1 MRLSA
6 AAFALAAISSL
17 PGAARAVPVDH
28 FYATP
33 VDAGATLPSV
43 VGSTAR
49 DLIAGVN
56 QRSPQSGDSV
66 GFMVDPAGTS
76 RRLPAA
82 PGLAWSQLYAISD
95 AGRVLGLM
103 VPADGT
109 PGGGF
114 YLTAA
119 HGRRPLQP
127 VSFPGQLVAMNDGGQ
142 MLGYAIEQVMPIGN
156 ARPAGAVPLVGPFP
170 VSHCLFS
177 DATDMPAHDMGALG
191 GPGAICEPS
200 AINAAGQVTGRS
212 ALTPGGT
219 PDHVLQA
226 FLSGPGGAGLV
237 NLGSLADGQASQG
250 TALNGAGVVVG
261 WSTASDFFSVHAFI
275 TGPGGAGMRDLGTLG
290 GDDSSATGVN
300 SDGNVVG
307 FADDAAGNSRAFVTG
322 NDGVGMLDLL
332 AITKGLPRGT
342 MLQQVV
348 GINDLGHVLVID
360 REQHGWVL
368 CPRRGCR

>member
-6 AAFALAAISSL
+6 AAVALAAVSSL
-17 PGAARAVPVDH
+17 PVAVRAVPVDH

-49 DLIAGVN
+49 DLVAGVD
-56 QRSPQSGDSV
+56 QRSAQSGDSV
-66 GFMVDPAGTS
+66 AFMVEPAGVS
-76 RRLPAA
+76 RRLPAE

-95 AGRVLGLM
+95 RGRVLGLM
-103 VPADGT
+103 VPSDGSL
-109 PGGGF
+109 GGGF
-114 YLTAA
+114 YLTSA
-119 HGRRPLQP
+119 HGRRPLQA
-127 VSFPGQLVAMNDGGQ
+127 VSFPGQVVAMNDGGQ
-142 MLGYAIEQVMPIGN
+142 MLGFAIEQVMPIGN
-156 ARPAGAVPLVGPFP
+156 ARPGGAIPLVGPFP

-177 DATDMPAHDMGALG
+177 DATNAPARDMGALG
-191 GPGAICEPS
+191 GPGAICEPH
-200 AINAAGQVTGRS
+200 AINTAGQVTGRS

-219 PDHVLQA
+219 PDHVQQA
-226 FLSGPGGAGLV
+226 FLSGPGGAGLA

-250 TALNGAGVVVG
+250 TALNDAGVVVG
-261 WSTASDFFSVHAFI
+261 WSTAADFFSVHAFI

-300 SDGNVVG
+300 RDGNVVG
-307 FADDAAGNSRAFVTG
+307 FADDASGNSRAFVTG
-322 NDGVGMLDLL
+322 DDGQGMVDLL
-332 AITKGLPRGT
+332 SITRGLPRGT
-342 MLQQVV
+342 LLQTVV